1 MAMTLPDPSFVIAGS
16 ELCYLPTFM
25 LPEPLPRICSEVGL
39 QDSIQ
44 AFGVVQ
50 QDLVLRDII
59 RFDGKGFIVV
69 KGILAGFEENA
80 FRGMGTMGASVSSAN
95 RMGAGD
101 VDALLP
107 KNSHGSPRCQGM
119 C

>member
-16 ELCYLPTFM
+16 ELCYLPTLM

-39 QDSIQ
+39 QDSVQ

-59 RFDGKGFIVV
+59 RFDGKGFVV
-69 KGILAGFEENA
+69 VEGVPATFEECC
-80 FRGMGTMGASVSSAN
+80 RGREQWARRSLAQIESGLAMSMPCSQKFA
-95 RMGAGD
+95 
-101 VDALLP
+101 
-107 KNSHGSPRCQGM
+107 GSPRCQGI

>member
-1 MAMTLPDPSFVIAGS
+1 
-16 ELCYLPTFM
+16 M
-25 LPEPLPRICSEVGL
+25 LPEPLPWICSEVGL

-59 RFDGKGFIVV
+59 RFDSKRFVV
-69 KGILAGFEENA
+69 VEGIPTGFEENA
-80 FRGMGTMGASVSSAN
+80 AAAWEQWARRSLAQIES
-95 RMGAGD
+95 GAGD

-107 KNSHGSPRCQGM
+107 KIRMEALDARAYADRSPYRPRHLSGGHR
-119 C
+119 

>member
-16 ELCYLPTFM
+16 ELRYLPTLM

-39 QDSIQ
+39 QDSVQ

-59 RFDGKGFIVV
+59 RFDGKGFVV
-69 KGILAGFEENA
+69 VEGVPATFEENA
-80 FRGMGTMGASVSSAN
+80 AA
-95 RMGAGD
+95 AGNNGR
-101 VDALLP
+101 VGL
-107 KNSHGSPRCQGM
+107 
-119 C
+119 